1 MDKITDLMKFGIM
14 ILIYTG
20 YMTWWAA
27 GVSHTVGENK
37 EILNTHILADNLI
50 TNQTILLAQ
59 TVKVLQKQQELN
71 NTILRSTIEQHAKC
85 AEIMRNVVR
94 RVNKLEDEK

>member
-20 YMTWWAA
+20 YMTWWAS
-27 GVSHTVGENK
+27 GVSHTIEENK
-37 EILNTHILADNLI
+37 GTINAHVIADTLM
-50 TNQTILLAQ
+50 TNQTIILSENLKS
-59 TVKVLQKQQELN
+59 VQKQQELN

-85 AEIMRNVVR
+85 SEVMSNIVR
-94 RVNKLEDEK
+94 RLNRIEDTR